1 MSENY
6 IDYAQ
11 KLRQQAEALLSIAEQ
26 LEREA
31 QQETRQATDPPT
43 WTRDR
48 PANTNATEMAKWNS
62 SQILLSQDK
71 YQICHIRVSESEE
84 RFPALLVDQN
94 YYSLARVFSEIK
106 QVLAVKAKLEWSGE
120 ITVLTKIATGYALWI
135 LEPNAKA
142 DDPAVEN
149 STDPETDLVED
160 RDRLYVVKVSDSPNR
175 EQVSLKEYLLVFNQ
189 LSEWTNRYLG
199 SAVVVHYWQS
209 TRPELKWLEQFEV
222 VGSGKII
229 CRNLSH
235 LPLNSWQEEQ
245 LQLWLQQFSQRCRRV
260 IPQFPQGFLSEYKSH
275 QLLANLLDE
284 DPSPKDKD

>member
-26 LEREA
+26 LERGA
-31 QQETRQATDPPT
+31 QQETRQATDPPN

-48 PANTNATEMAKWNS
+48 PAIPNATEMAKWKS

-120 ITVLTKIATGYALWI
+120 STVLTKIATGYALWI

-149 STDPETDLVED
+149 STDPETDLVEVED

-175 EQVSLKEYLLVFNQ
+175 EEVRRQ
-189 LSEWTNRYLG
+189 TN
-199 SAVVVHYWQS
+199 
-209 TRPELKWLEQFEV
+209 T
-222 VGSGKII
+222 
-229 CRNLSH
+229 
-235 LPLNSWQEEQ
+235 
-245 LQLWLQQFSQRCRRV
+245 
-260 IPQFPQGFLSEYKSH
+260 
-275 QLLANLLDE
+275 
-284 DPSPKDKD
+284 